1 MTPKDSLYDVVIVGA
16 GLVGASL
23 ARALAR
29 SDLELALIE
38 PAPPSAPSEDW
49 DSRIY
54 ALSPASQAFLERI
67 GAWEAIDA
75 ARLGPVRE
83 MKISGDRGAELGF
96 SAYDSGVERLATI
109 IESGRVQHALWS
121 LLAGQGNLR
130 RHAPARPVSV
140 QFRADAVE
148 LTLDN
153 GSVVRTRL
161 LVGADGARS
170 WVRESAGIAARDSS
184 FGQLGVVANFSCE
197 RPHHGTAFQW
207 FRDDGILA
215 YLPLPGNRISIVWST
230 PEANAR
236 ELLAL
241 DPAAFCSRVATAGA
255 DALGSLELITRPA
268 AFPLESLSAAAFTAD
283 RVALVGDAAHVVHP
297 LAGQGVNLGFGDAEA
312 LATILS
318 ARGPVRDTADALL
331 LRRYGRRRAE
341 AILAMRVATTGL
353 NRLFSAQ
360 IPGLARV
367 RNAGLA
373 LTDRLPVLKNLLVRH
388 ALAN

>member
-170 WVRESAGIAARDSS
+170 WVRESAGIAARDRS
-184 FGQLGVVANFSCE
+184 FGQLGVVANFSCA
-197 RPHHGTAFQW
+197 RAHHGTAFQW

-255 DALGSLELITRPA
+255 DTLGILEMITRPA
-268 AFPLESLSAAAFTAD
+268 AFPLESLSAAAFTGD

-312 LATILS
+312 LAAILS
-318 ARGPVRDTADALL
+318 ARGPVRDAGDALL

>member
-1 MTPKDSLYDVVIVGA
+1 MSSNSFTSDVVIVGA

-23 ARALAR
+23 ARALSR

-38 PAPPSAPSEDW
+38 PAPPSPPSEDW

-67 GAWEAIDA
+67 GAWEAMDS
-75 ARLGPVRE
+75 ARLGPVRA
-83 MKISGDRGAELGF
+83 MKIAGDRGAELGF

-109 IESGRVQHALWS
+109 VESGRVQHALWT

-130 RHAPARPVSV
+130 RHAPARPVSA
-140 QFRADAVE
+140 QFQPDAVV
-148 LTLDN
+148 LTLDD
-153 GSVVRTRL
+153 GSVLRTRL

-170 WVRESAGIAARDSS
+170 WVRETAGIAAKDGS

-230 PEANAR
+230 PEVNAR

-241 DPAAFCSRVATAGA
+241 DPVAFCGRVAAAGSN
-255 DALGSLELITRPA
+255 ALGALELLTRPA
-268 AFPLESLSAAAFTAD
+268 AFPLESLNTAALIAG

-297 LAGQGVNLGFGDAEA
+297 LAGQGVNLGFGDSEA
-312 LATILS
+312 LAAVLS
-318 ARGPVRDTADALL
+318 ARGPLRDAGDALL
-331 LRRYGRRRAE
+331 LHRYGRRRAE

-353 NRLFSAQ
+353 NRLFTAQ

-373 LTDRLPVLKNLLVRH
+373 LTERLPVLKNLLVRH